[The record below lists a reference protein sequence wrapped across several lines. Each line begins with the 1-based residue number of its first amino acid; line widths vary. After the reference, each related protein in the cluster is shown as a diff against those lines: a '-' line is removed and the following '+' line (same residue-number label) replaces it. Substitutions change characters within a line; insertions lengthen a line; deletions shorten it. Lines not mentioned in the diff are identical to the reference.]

1 MTIDRI
7 ESEAAH
13 ASESNEPRTWMG
25 AAATNTRTVGG
36 RLSTRTTRASISSV
50 RSSSASIATSPMR
63 TTYRT
68 ARISGGG
75 TSSINVGLMI
85 ATDDGD
91 VRVKIHGPRV
101 E

>member
-1 MTIDRI
+1 
-7 ESEAAH
+7 
-13 ASESNEPRTWMG
+13 
-25 AAATNTRTVGG
+25 
-36 RLSTRTTRASISSV
+36 
-50 RSSSASIATSPMR
+50 MR